1 LKVYIS
7 ADMEGITG
15 LVDAEDVQP
24 HGRDY
29 ERGRMMM
36 TEDVNAA
43 VRGAF
48 DAGATSVLV
57 NDAHGPMRN
66 LLPDLLD
73 PRALLIKGR
82 PKPMGM
88 LEGLT
93 GEYDAVMC
101 VGFHS
106 RAGTLG
112 VLSHSFMGHEVEDI
126 WLDDRPVGE
135 IGLLHATAAAL
146 GVPVV
151 LLSGDDSAC
160 AEMLAWD
167 AGVTTVTVKQARDR
181 FAAELLPVPEARAA
195 IEATAKRALGGF
207 TAPASTSPG
216 SIASASTASART
228 ASARAA
234 SDHQLAVRWQS
245 ATVVSHLLG
254 VPGVRKRDD
263 RTVEVDGSMP
273 DLYRLFGVFL
283 RVATAVS
290 GQAPYC

>member
-73 PRALLIKGR
+73 PRAPLIKGR

-112 VLSHSFMGHEVEDI
+112 VLSHSFMGHEIEDI

-167 AGVTTVTVKQARDR
+167 AGVTTVTVKHARDR

-207 TAPASTSPG
+207 TAPASP
-216 SIASASTASART
+216 ASAST

-245 ATVVSHLLG
+245 ASVASNLLG